1 MSPKQ
6 NFCNSHWFS
15 HQLPLLWQAL
25 SDGFC
30 KCFSMEKALS
40 APSVQLWFLIS
51 LRSACQVLPHPSG
64 QSDGYAAAPGLPSA
78 DQSATEVTVKEAT
91 GAADSYRDWDLFPP
105 PSLVCWR
112 DAKMSFSFPQESDLL
127 KTNSDWRQFPS
138 PSTQSKIYWQTE
150 KPIAKICF
158 CNKSGLCW
166 PVKTAIESQLWKKI
180 ILYRMMQL
188 CFNLSGYFF
197 QQWT

>member
-1 MSPKQ
+1 MDFASVFLWKRP
-6 NFCNSHWFS
+6 F
-15 HQLPLLWQAL
+15 LLL
-25 SDGFC
+25 LYSFGF
-30 KCFSMEKALS
+30 
-40 APSVQLWFLIS
+40 
-51 LRSACQVLPHPSG
+51 
-64 QSDGYAAAPGLPSA
+64 
-78 DQSATEVTVKEAT
+78 
-91 GAADSYRDWDLFPP
+91 LFPLEVPVRCCLIHQDRVTAMQQLQGCLQQTNLLPKWLWRRPQGLLTPIGTEIYSP
-105 PSLVCWR
+105 PPTLVCWR

-158 CNKSGLCW
+158 CNKSDLCW